1 MKKILYVVSVF
12 PSTSATFVLNEM
24 LMLKKSGFEIEI
36 ASLRKPK
43 KEVLHS
49 GAALFCK
56 KVIYVPHVK
65 QDVKDVFKLI
75 GINLKYF
82 LFHPLKYMIGL
93 TNVLRVEPVKS
104 IYDFIRAV
112 YISDKIKKL
121 NVNHIHAQFAH
132 NPTAVAYFINLLTN
146 KQYSFTC
153 HAVDIFVNKNF
164 KFFEEK
170 LKRAKFAV
178 TISNYNIE
186 YIKNRLKEKT
196 LINKLNLVRCGI
208 DYNEF
213 KPLKNKPE
221 NTIPQILSVGRL
233 VEKKGFQYLI
243 EALNVLA
250 NRGLSFK
257 CDIIG
262 DGPLFGKINKQI
274 KQYNLQGKV
283 NLSGAVDSEK
293 VKEYLSKADLFVLPC
308 IKTSNGDMD
317 GIPVALM
324 EAMAFEVP
332 VISTNISG
340 IPELII
346 NGYNGV
352 IVEEKNHVEL
362 ADAIQS
368 LLLNKDLR
376 EKYGKNGRIHIINEF
391 DLYANV
397 NRLISLFNNDIVV

>member
-1 MKKILYVVSVF
+1 MRTYI
-12 PSTSATFVLNEM
+12 
-24 LMLKKSGFEIEI
+24 
-36 ASLRKPK
+36 
-43 KEVLHS
+43 
-49 GAALFCK
+49 
-56 KVIYVPHVK
+56 
-65 QDVKDVFKLI
+65 D
-75 GINLKYF
+75 
-82 LFHPLKYMIGL
+82 
-93 TNVLRVEPVKS
+93 TN
-104 IYDFIRAV
+104 
-112 YISDKIKKL
+112 
-121 NVNHIHAQFAH
+121 
-132 NPTAVAYFINLLTN
+132 
-146 KQYSFTC
+146 
-153 HAVDIFVNKNF
+153 
-164 KFFEEK
+164 
-170 LKRAKFAV
+170 
-178 TISNYNIE
+178 
-186 YIKNRLKEKT
+186 
-196 LINKLNLVRCGI
+196 I

-243 EALNVLA
+243 KALNVLA